1 MIVST
6 RRAEALTIDTR
17 NINRLSF
24 LKVRDGGRASQGYPG
39 ILAVLFVSS
48 MRCRGVDGVK
58 TFTLV
63 FRIQRGGVQFG
74 VHCGVQFP
82 RTARTRFRP
91 SPHIE
96 TAWHQLF
103 NWYFIFSTLEALSGL
118 LRMEGHTTA
127 HTKRKI
133 QIPSDQSRLVLIS
146 SLPPLSTSLWL
157 STKAPSSGSPA
168 RLRSSTIPSPPSR

>member
-74 VHCGVQFP
+74 FIVVSNFQGLRGPDSDHHHTSKPPG
-82 RTARTRFRP
+82 TNSSIGISSFRHWKP
-91 SPHIE
+91 SPD
-96 TAWHQLF
+96 
-103 NWYFIFSTLEALSGL
+103 Y
-118 LRMEGHTTA
+118 
-127 HTKRKI
+127 
-133 QIPSDQSRLVLIS
+133 
-146 SLPPLSTSLWL
+146 
-157 STKAPSSGSPA
+157 
-168 RLRSSTIPSPPSR
+168 